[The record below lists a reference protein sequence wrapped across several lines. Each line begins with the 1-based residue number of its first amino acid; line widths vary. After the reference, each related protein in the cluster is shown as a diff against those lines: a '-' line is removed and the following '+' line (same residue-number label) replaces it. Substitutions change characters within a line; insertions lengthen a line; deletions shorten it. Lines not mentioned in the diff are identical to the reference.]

1 MMPDEVE
8 ASASGDSST
17 TSCVGDVLQESDML
31 EARVGPTAHILAS
44 SVATSCDRGTQKPPV
59 RKVPY
64 KELSEWA
71 QTLVRADFI
80 GLTRD
85 EVMKTVH
92 FVLDN
97 KLQFMNGLLQNK
109 NICSGFGLAA
119 DNQDVCNNPTMQS
132 LVKECRACKDKKKKR
147 EVRRR
152 SLKQTSKICIGNSF
166 KDSRLTLTGEK
177 NPEHFMDMH

>member
-1 MMPDEVE
+1 
-8 ASASGDSST
+8 
-17 TSCVGDVLQESDML
+17 ML

-80 GLTRD
+80 GLMRD

-97 KLQFMNGLLQNK
+97 KLQFMNGLLRNK

-177 NPEHFMDMH
+177 NREHFMDMH

>member
-1 MMPDEVE
+1 MMPDEVDT
-8 ASASGDSST
+8 SASGDSST

-31 EARVGPTAHILAS
+31 EARVGPTAHIQAS

-80 GLTRD
+80 GLMRD
-85 EVMKTVH
+85 EAMKTVH

-119 DNQDVCNNPTMQS
+119 DNQDVCNNATMQS
-132 LVKECRACKDKKKKR
+132 LVKECRACKDKKKEKR
-147 EVRRR
+147 SEKKVLETNKQDLLSKSGRIKN
-152 SLKQTSKICIGNSF
+152 SLF
-166 KDSRLTLTGEK
+166 
-177 NPEHFMDMH
+177 